1 MVKGNILN
9 EKSVLKR
16 LSNGDSASFRLI
28 FDFYKDVVYST
39 ALKFTKS
46 PSLSEEIT
54 QDVFLRV
61 WQRRSQLVE
70 VENLGGYLRV
80 IARNRT
86 FKEMK
91 KLAAES
97 ELYESLP
104 AESGVNPVEENILL
118 KDTMKI
124 IEKAVRKLPPRQRMV
139 YELCHFEGLKYHEAA
154 AKLNI
159 SVLTVK
165 THMQH
170 ALFSLRKYVA
180 GNLHLWILPFLLL
193 KFLKS

>member
-1 MVKGNILN
+1 MVRGNISN
-9 EKSVLKR
+9 EKAVLKS
-16 LSNGDSASFRLI
+16 LSGGDPASFRLI
-28 FDFYKDVVYST
+28 FDFYKDIVYNT

-46 PSLSEEIT
+46 PSVSEEIT
-54 QDVFLRV
+54 QDVFLCV

-86 FKEMK
+86 FKELK
-91 KLAAES
+91 RLAAES
-97 ELYESLP
+97 ELYGALQTES
-104 AESGVNPVEENILL
+104 EVNPIEEKLSL
-118 KDTMKI
+118 RDTMKT
-124 IEKAVRKLPPRQRMV
+124 IENAVQKLPPRQRMV

-180 GNLHLWILPFLLL
+180 GNLHLWILVFFLL
-193 KFLKS
+193 KSLKS